1 MYLWDVGSGLSHM
14 RGVIW
19 RAAPA
24 KFRTGMCE
32 MKILGSDGLRF
43 CGVSLQHWY
52 RVGTHARC
60 NLFRQVQNRDV

>member
-1 MYLWDVGSGLSHM
+1 M

-24 KFRTGMCE
+24 KFKRGMCE
-32 MKILGSDGLRF
+32 IKILGSD
-43 CGVSLQHWY
+43 VSWCILYLKHWF

-60 NLFRQVQNRDV
+60 NLFRQSSKQVCEMKILRSEVL